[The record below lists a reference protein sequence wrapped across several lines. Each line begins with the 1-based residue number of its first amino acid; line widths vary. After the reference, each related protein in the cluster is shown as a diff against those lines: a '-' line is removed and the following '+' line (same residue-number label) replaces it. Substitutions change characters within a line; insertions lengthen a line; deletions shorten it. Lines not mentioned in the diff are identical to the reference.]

1 MYATVLHDTAL
12 AEYESWLENDGILL
26 NDKEIDKRFLKITLN
41 EKVKLYHVY
50 LIFIYTFNLLTCL
63 FAFLFYRLKIQITL

>member
-41 EKVKLYHVY
+41 EKVKSY
-50 LIFIYTFNLLTCL
+50 ISI
-63 FAFLFYRLKIQITL
+63 